1 MHPRF
6 ENVTMIVRV
15 TCAGVLI
22 GTARFDS
29 PSGLAHAPLYPSNGY
44 PSASAAAQA
53 LGGDVTR
60 RRFWSPSNG
69 DFSDVV
75 ARGWQGGRLALQD
88 LTGRE
93 VAVNSLVVLE
103 PPFGGRYLVDV
114 VADFR
119 DVARFGSRRT
129 RPAA

>member
-1 MHPRF
+1 MHPWS

-22 GTARFDS
+22 GTARFGS

-44 PSASAAAQA
+44 PIAAGAAQTIGEE
-53 LGGDVTR
+53 LTLR
-60 RRFWSPSNG
+60 RLWSPSNG
-69 DFSDVV
+69 DFADVV
-75 ARGWQGGRLALQD
+75 AAQWQGGRLALQD
-88 LTGRE
+88 LMGRE
-93 VAVNSLVVLE
+93 VAVDNLVVLE
-103 PPFGGRYLVDV
+103 PPFGGRYLVHL

-119 DVARFGSRRT
+119 DVARVGSRST